1 MRGSPLAPLMLVLAT
16 VLLTLAGCGETAS
29 VPTAPV
35 ERVDFVHRVTAEGV
49 LQASRV
55 TIITVPPQVQRRA
68 RLAWMAPEGVQVEAG
83 EVVARFDPE
92 EMEQQLQEAE
102 EGLQRNRLEHDKS
115 RNESL
120 GKLAELKTR
129 LEVAKMELE
138 TARRFRR
145 TDTELYSRLEIV
157 EDAVDE
163 ELAEERRKHAEEMS
177 QIRGTLSQT
186 ELDLLSIEG
195 RKAQLELEQAEKGLA
210 ALEVRAPHAGLLTW
224 VRDFS
229 GERLQVGAS
238 IWRGQPLA
246 EIPDLTELEVEVHVL
261 EADAAG
267 LTPGKPAQVLV
278 EAHPE
283 RSYAATIQRV
293 DSIARPRSTGSP
305 VQYFAVTLQLEEADL
320 EIMKPGQRV
329 RATLELERAD
339 DALVIPRQAVYEDED
354 GAFVYRVEGSRV
366 EVQRVDAGPASL
378 GLRVIAEGLEEGQ
391 RVALEKPPNLQNRD
405 LQNQDLQNEHQ
416 GAEGSDGES
425 LEPPETASS
434 EVAGG

>member
-1 MRGSPLAPLMLVLAT
+1 MGSPKA
-16 VLLTLAGCGETAS
+16 LLTAVLVVTLAGLAGCGAPPS

-35 ERVDFVHRVTAEGV
+35 KRVDFVHRVTAEGV

-68 RLAWMAPEGVQVEAG
+68 RLAWMAPEGAQVEAG

-102 EGLQRNRLEHDKS
+102 AGLQRNRLEREKS
-115 RNESL
+115 RNENL
-120 GKLAELKTR
+120 GELAELKTR
-129 LEVAKMELE
+129 LEVSKMELE
-138 TARRFRR
+138 AARRFRR
-145 TDTELYSRLEIV
+145 TDAELYSRLEIV

-163 ELAEERRKHAEEMS
+163 ELAGERRKHAEEMS
-177 QIRGTLSQT
+177 QIRGSLSQT
-186 ELDLLSIEG
+186 ELDLLAIEG

-224 VRDFS
+224 VRDFR

-238 IWRGQPLA
+238 IWRGQSLA
-246 EIPDLTELEVEVHVL
+246 EIPDLEELEVEVHVL

-267 LTPGKPAQVLV
+267 LAPGKPARVLV

-283 RSYAATIQRV
+283 RTYAATIERV
-293 DSIARPRSTGSP
+293 DSIARPRATGSP
-305 VQYFAVTLQLEEADL
+305 VQYFAVTLQLEESDL

-339 DALVIPRQAVYEDED
+339 DALVVPRQAVYEDED
-354 GAFVYRVEGSRV
+354 GAFVYRVDGSRV
-366 EVQRVDAGPASL
+366 EIQRVEPGPASL
-378 GLRVIAEGLEEGQ
+378 GLRVIAQGLEEGQ
-391 RVALEKPPNLQNRD
+391 RVALERPATLKGNGAREEIPAEDALAEDRPP
-405 LQNQDLQNEHQ
+405 
-416 GAEGSDGES
+416 
-425 LEPPETASS
+425 